1 MTPSTQPLNSGD
13 NAPAK
18 TAGTSMVITF
28 LTGGLIGAA
37 LFWIASDLR
46 NMPEQAAEPAGMN
59 MENHANMN
67 GDMSGQEAGAHS
79 HGMLAVDDWPVK
91 PAITATIQKDPV
103 GGWNLNLQTE
113 NFTFNAAAAGLENK
127 QGEGHAH
134 IYVNGVKLARIY
146 GDWFHVGALPKG
158 HNMISVTL
166 NANDHSSLMHN
177 GVMLEDKLM
186 VMVE

>member
-1 MTPSTQPLNSGD
+1 MTPLTQPLNSD
-13 NAPAK
+13 DDAQAK
-18 TAGTSMVITF
+18 TASTSMVITF
-28 LTGGLIGAA
+28 LMGGLIGAA
-37 LFWIASDLR
+37 LFWIVSDLW
-46 NMPEQAAEPAGMN
+46 NMPERAAQPAGVK

-67 GDMSGQEAGAHS
+67 VSMSEREAGAHS

-113 NFTFNAAAAGLENK
+113 NFTYNAAAAGLDNK

-134 IYVNGVKLARIY
+134 IYVNGIKLARIY
-146 GDWFHVGALPKG
+146 GDWFHIGALPKG
-158 HNMISVTL
+158 HNMIAVTL
-166 NANDHSSLMHN
+166 NANDHSSLTHN
-177 GVMLEDKLM
+177 GNMLEHKLT

>member
-13 NAPAK
+13 NSPAK
-18 TAGTSMVITF
+18 TAGTSIVITF
-28 LTGGLIGAA
+28 LMGGLIGAA

-46 NMPEQAAEPAGMN
+46 NMPEQAAETASMN
-59 MENHANMN
+59 MENHANMK
-67 GDMSGQEAGAHS
+67 GGMSGQEAGAHS

-91 PAITATIQKDPV
+91 PAITAIIQKDPV
-103 GGWNLNLQTE
+103 GGWNLNLQTK
-113 NFTFNAAAAGLENK
+113 NFTYNAAAAGLENK

-134 IYVNGVKLARIY
+134 IYVNGAKLARIY
-146 GDWFHVGALPKG
+146 GDWFHIGALPKG

-186 VMVE
+186 VIVE